1 MIKSMTG
8 YGRCQELV
16 SGRDI
21 TVEIRSVNHRYFE
34 CTCRVSRGYGF
45 LEDKMKQYLQASLNR
60 GKVDLYLSV
69 NTVDEQEAEVLV
81 NHSLASGYI
90 KALRDLSERYEIPDD
105 ISVSTV
111 SRYNDLFTV
120 HRAPEDEDEV
130 WESVRD
136 VAEKA
141 LESLVNMRVREGAR
155 MKDDV
160 LTRAETILSIV
171 DEIDKESPDILEKY
185 QEKLKLKLSEM
196 LDDVKIE
203 EQRLL
208 TEAAIFADRVAT
220 AEETVRLHSH
230 FEQFTA
236 LLGSEEAVGRKLDF
250 LVQEMNREVNTI
262 GSKAQDS
269 KITRRVVEMKAELE
283 KIREQIQNIE

>member
-1 MIKSMTG
+1 VIKSMTG

>member
-1 MIKSMTG
+1 MVKSMTG

-21 TVEIRSVNHRYFE
+21 TIEVRSVNHRYFE
-34 CTCRVSRGYGF
+34 CSCRVSRGYGF
-45 LEDKMKQYLQASLNR
+45 LEDKMKQYLQASLSR
-60 GKVDLYLSV
+60 GKIDLYLSV
-69 NTVDEQEAEVLV
+69 HTVDEQEASVLI

-90 KALRDLSERYEIPDD
+90 KALRELAERYEIPDD

-120 HRAPEDEDEV
+120 HRTPEDEDEV
-130 WESVRD
+130 WESVRG

-141 LESLVNMRVREGAR
+141 LESLVTMRIREGER
-155 MKDDV
+155 MKEDV
-160 LTRAETILSIV
+160 LSRAKVILSIV
-171 DEIDKESPDILEKY
+171 SEIDEEAPEILKNY
-185 QEKLKLKLSEM
+185 QEKLRLKLSEM
-196 LDDVKIE
+196 LGDVKIE

-220 AEETVRLHSH
+220 AEETVRLRSH

-236 LLGSEEAVGRKLDF
+236 LLESEDAVGRKLDF
-250 LVQEMNREVNTI
+250 LLQEMNREVNTI
-262 GSKAQDS
+262 GSKAQDA
-269 KITRRVVEMKAELE
+269 KIARRVVEMKAELE